1 MSRKKI
7 LLTIILAFAVAVA
20 VPLSLRLLPH
30 ESDTH
35 VIDFTAKKYGY
46 EPGRIVVKKG
56 DTVIL
61 RPTSLDV
68 THGFLLDGYDL
79 EAIIKQ
85 QGLAYLK
92 YTWTDDEGKLHSDW
106 DKVREIEFLADKRGK
121 FTFRCNQTCGNLHPF
136 MTGELVVQTNTPY
149 HLAVSLSLW
158 LTISLLLWFSS
169 GSVSHR
175 PRSRRINLLE
185 AVPLLKRAVKARSF
199 QFLVILPNLVFF
211 YLFVLSA
218 LWGSPVGNRNIAI
231 IFVWILWWA
240 LLKTVLLPLGGRV
253 WCLICPLPAPGEWV
267 ARKTIS
273 AVRYLEKPLRGMHHR
288 FLGLNKDWP
297 TNLGNIW
304 LQNALFLVL
313 ISFGIILL
321 TRPVAT
327 AIVFLVILALTLGLS
342 IVYRGRVFCLYLCPV
357 GGFLGTYSMAS
368 CTELRAVDPE
378 VCKEHKE
385 KCCLVGGEDGW
396 GCPWGQY
403 VGKMDR
409 NNYCGLCT
417 ECIKSCPKDNVS
429 IFLRPFGSDR
439 KLKSLD
445 EVFNVLIMLMVAL
458 VFTITMLG
466 PWSEIKQAANV
477 TESRQLMSF
486 FAYLAGVMSLTVVL
500 FPGIF
505 LLASKTA
512 QSLAGGKVGWRE
524 VAYRAAYIF
533 IPVGIFVWIAFSLP
547 QVMIN
552 YSYIFSVLSD
562 PLGLGWDLLGTADYP
577 FKPFYPETIPAIQ
590 GVLVLTGLFFGLTRG
605 FSSFSDLIS
614 GRSERIRA
622 MIVPSLLALA
632 VVNLF
637 LKLYMG

>member
-1 MSRKKI
+1 MSGKKT
-7 LLTIILAFAVAVA
+7 LLAIILGLAVAVA
-20 VPLSLRLLPH
+20 VPLSLRLAPH
-30 ESDTH
+30 QPHTH
-35 VIDFTAKKYGY
+35 IIDLTAKKYGY

-56 DTVIL
+56 DTVVL
-61 RPTSLDV
+61 RPTSMDV

-79 EAIIKQ
+79 EAVIKQ

-92 YTWTDDEGKLHSDW
+92 YTWTDDEGQLHTDW
-106 DKVREIEFLADKRGK
+106 DKVREIEFVADKSGK

-136 MTGELVVQTNTPY
+136 MTGELIVQHNTPY
-149 HLAVSLSLW
+149 HLAVSLSVW
-158 LTISLLLWFSS
+158 LTLSLLLWF
-169 GSVSHR
+169 GTVHVSH
-175 PRSRRINLLE
+175 PPGSRRINLLE
-185 AVPLLKRAVKARSF
+185 AFPLLKRAVKARSF
-199 QFLVILPNLVFF
+199 QFLVIFPNLVFF

-253 WCLICPLPAPGEWV
+253 WCLICPLPAPGEWL
-267 ARKTIS
+267 ARKTIT
-273 AVRYLEKPLRGMHHR
+273 AVRYLEKPVRGLHHH
-288 FLGLNKDWP
+288 FSGLNKDWP
-297 TNLGNIW
+297 TRLGNIW

-327 AIVFLVILALTLGLS
+327 AILFLVILAATLGLS
-342 IVYRGRVFCLYLCPV
+342 LVFRGRAFCLYLCPV
-357 GGFLGTYSMAS
+357 GGFLSTYSMAA

-378 VCKEHKE
+378 VCNEHKE
-385 KCCLVGGEDGW
+385 KCCLLGGEEGW
-396 GCPWGQY
+396 ACPWGQY
-403 VGKMDR
+403 TGNMDR

-429 IFLRPFGSDR
+429 IFLRPFGSDQ
-439 KLKSLD
+439 KLKGLD

-466 PWSEIKQAANV
+466 PWSGIKQAANV
-477 TESRQLMSF
+477 TESRQLMAF
-486 FAYLAGVMSLTVVL
+486 FAYLAGVMSLTIVI
-500 FPGIF
+500 FPSIF
-505 LLASKTA
+505 LLASKAA
-512 QSLAGGKVGWRE
+512 QRLAGGKVSWRE

-562 PLGLGWDLLGTADYP
+562 PLGLGWDLLGTAYYP
-577 FKPFYPETIPAIQ
+577 FKPFHPETIPAIQ
-590 GVLVLTGLFFGLTRG
+590 GVLVLAGLFFGLTRG
-605 FSSFSDLIS
+605 FSSFSDLLS

-622 MIVPSLLALA
+622 MIVPSLLALV
-632 VVNLF
+632 VVNVF
-637 LKLYMG
+637 LRLYMG